1 MQTKYN
7 GICSALTGAT
17 DRNNDQCGKDM
28 QVIAQKKHKQN
39 RSDPVTQSCRDCP
52 RESQSASCRSV
63 QAYPARFGA
72 FYFWGVLLLAAIM
85 ESLLLQQEVLLWTKR
100 KRGTYCRWEN
110 VGPFW
115 MDTMAAQA
123 VVRWCWWESDLTL
136 ARRRCTFWRWRFG
149 QDEITFGSSNLIH
162 IQHQRG

>member
-39 RSDPVTQSCRDCP
+39 RSDPATQSCRDCP

-63 QAYPARFGA
+63 RAYPARFGA
-72 FYFWGVLLLAAIM
+72 FYF
-85 ESLLLQQEVLLWTKR
+85 
-100 KRGTYCRWEN
+100 
-110 VGPFW
+110 
-115 MDTMAAQA
+115 
-123 VVRWCWWESDLTL
+123 
-136 ARRRCTFWRWRFG
+136 
-149 QDEITFGSSNLIH
+149 
-162 IQHQRG
+162 

>member
-52 RESQSASCRSV
+52 RESQPVAEVCRRILH
-63 QAYPARFGA
+63 A
-72 FYFWGVLLLAAIM
+72 LALFTF
-85 ESLLLQQEVLLWTKR
+85 EVYCCLPPSWNRCLLLLQQEVLL
-100 KRGTYCRWEN
+100 
-110 VGPFW
+110 
-115 MDTMAAQA
+115 
-123 VVRWCWWESDLTL
+123 
-136 ARRRCTFWRWRFG
+136 
-149 QDEITFGSSNLIH
+149 
-162 IQHQRG
+162 